1 MDERRKAPRADISF
15 PVECDV
21 LPANSYFY
29 TVSKDLSNSGAKI
42 ITDHFIPKGNTLK
55 MHINI
60 IDRVVAVKGKVAWCN
75 KERTADRYTAGIE
88 FLEINKTHSGAL
100 SKLLGVIQ

>member
-1 MDERRKAPRADISF
+1 MDERRKAQRSDISF
-15 PVECDV
+15 PVECDL

-29 TVSKDLSNSGAKI
+29 TVSKDLSQSGAKI
-42 ITDHFIPKGNTLK
+42 IIDRFIPKGNVIK

-60 IDRVVAVKGKVAWCN
+60 IDRVVEIKAKVAWCN
-75 KERTADRYTAGIE
+75 KERTSDRYTAGIE

-100 SKLLGVIQ
+100 SKLLSAIQ